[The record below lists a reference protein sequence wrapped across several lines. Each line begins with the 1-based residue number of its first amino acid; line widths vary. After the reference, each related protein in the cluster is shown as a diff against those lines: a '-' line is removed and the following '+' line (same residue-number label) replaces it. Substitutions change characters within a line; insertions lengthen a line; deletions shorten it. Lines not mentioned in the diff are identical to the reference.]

1 MRSRHLLVTLVFFT
15 SVTFVTFGCGGSA
28 SETPWPAEPEG
39 KLLGPA
45 GETAQPEDGR
55 PVVVSDGGAPD
66 VEP

>member
-1 MRSRHLLVTLVFFT
+1 MRSRLLLVTLAFAAIT
-15 SVTFVTFGCGGSA
+15 CGGSA

-45 GETAQPEDGR
+45 GESVQRDEGR
-55 PVVVSDGGAPD
+55 PNAIADAGPPD

>member
-1 MRSRHLLVTLVFFT
+1 MRSRYLFVALVFLAL
-15 SVTFVTFGCGGSA
+15 GCGGSA

-45 GETAQPEDGR
+45 GETVQDEGAPQATP
-55 PVVVSDGGAPD
+55 DGGAPN

>member
-1 MRSRHLLVTLVFFT
+1 MRSRLLLVALVL
-15 SVTFVTFGCGGSA
+15 VAFGCGGSA

-45 GETAQPEDGR
+45 GELAQPEDGR

>member
-1 MRSRHLLVTLVFFT
+1 MRLRHSLIALAIVA
-15 SVTFVTFGCGGSA
+15 FGCGGSA

-39 KLLGPA
+39 KVLGPA

-55 PVVVSDGGAPD
+55 PVVVPDGGAPN

>member
-1 MRSRHLLVTLVFFT
+1 MRSRLLLVALA
-15 SVTFVTFGCGGSA
+15 FVAFSCASSA

-45 GETAQPEDGR
+45 GETARDDDGR
-55 PVVVSDGGAPD
+55 PKVLPDAGPVD

>member
-1 MRSRHLLVTLVFFT
+1 MRSRYLIVTLAFCV
-15 SVTFVTFGCGGSA
+15 SVAFVAFGCGGSA

-45 GETAQPEDGR
+45 GETLRPEDGR
-55 PVVVSDGGAPD
+55 PVVISDGGAPD

>member
-1 MRSRHLLVTLVFFT
+1 MRPRLLLVTLALAA
-15 SVTFVTFGCGGSA
+15 FGCGGSA

-45 GETAQPEDGR
+45 GETQQREEGR
-55 PVVVSDGGAPD
+55 PKAVPDGGPD

>member
-1 MRSRHLLVTLVFFT
+1 MRSPHMYVALALLAL
-15 SVTFVTFGCGGSA
+15 GCGGSA

-45 GETAQPEDGR
+45 GETSRDDGP
-55 PVVVSDGGAPD
+55 PVPANDGGAPD

>member
-1 MRSRHLLVTLVFFT
+1 MRSPRSYVALVLFAV
-15 SVTFVTFGCGGSA
+15 GCGGSA

-45 GETAQPEDGR
+45 GETVQQDDGR
-55 PVVVSDGGAPD
+55 PTPVDDGGAPN

>member
-1 MRSRHLLVTLVFFT
+1 MRSRHLFVTLALLT
-15 SVTFVTFGCGGSA
+15 LIAFVEFGCGGSA

-45 GETAQPEDGR
+45 GEIIRPEDGR
-55 PVVVSDGGAPD
+55 PAIVGDGGAPN

>member
-1 MRSRHLLVTLVFFT
+1 MRSRHLLVALAL
-15 SVTFVTFGCGGSA
+15 VTFGAFGTSSCGGSA

>member
-1 MRSRHLLVTLVFFT
+1 MRLRHSFVVLVFLAL
-15 SVTFVTFGCGGSA
+15 GCGGSS

-45 GETAQPEDGR
+45 GELAPRDDGA
-55 PVVVSDGGAPD
+55 PQAVPDGGAPN

>member
-1 MRSRHLLVTLVFFT
+1 MRFRHSFVTLALVAL
-15 SVTFVTFGCGGSA
+15 GCGGSA

-45 GETAQPEDGR
+45 GETAPPDEEGR
-55 PVVVSDGGAPD
+55 PAAAPDGGAPN

>member
-1 MRSRHLLVTLVFFT
+1 MRSRLLLVALALVA
-15 SVTFVTFGCGGSA
+15 FGCASSS

-45 GETAQPEDGR
+45 GETARDDDGR
-55 PVVVSDGGAPD
+55 PKVAPDGGPID

>member
-1 MRSRHLLVTLVFFT
+1 MLLRHSFVVLALALL
-15 SVTFVTFGCGGSA
+15 GCGSSA

-45 GETAQPEDGR
+45 GELEKPEEGR
-55 PVVVSDGGAPD
+55 PTAVADAGPN

>member
-1 MRSRHLLVTLVFFT
+1 MRFRQSLVALA
-15 SVTFVTFGCGGSA
+15 FVALGCGGSA

-45 GETAQPEDGR
+45 GETVRPEEGR
-55 PVVVSDGGAPD
+55 PMATPDAGAPD